1 MLNELVE
8 KINEYLNVG
17 GLFNPELMEHHK
29 VSDLLL
35 ECRDALQ
42 KANADIEQFR
52 SDLDKSRWDH
62 NNTCL
67 LADFNNEK
75 LTRQFAEYVDRTA
88 DDIAAIMAENDQ
100 LRTEN
105 ESLLAANRD
114 VMLHWD
120 VLKADYERLRVALMP
135 FAKEATH
142 WATYDD
148 DEPVVE
154 HFPGYEGEMLVGD
167 LRRAFNV
174 LEEN

>member
-1 MLNELVE
+1 MDKTIE
-8 KINEYLNVG
+8 KIDNYLKMG

-35 ECRDALQ
+35 ECRNKLT
-42 KANADIEQFR
+42 KANADIEQLR

-62 NNTCL
+62 NNTVIL
-67 LADFNNEK
+67 
-75 LTRQFAEYVDRTA
+75 AEYN
-88 DDIAAIMAENDQ
+88 NDK
-100 LRTEN
+100 LRAEN

-120 VLKADYERLRVALMP
+120 VLKADYERLRSALQP
-135 FAKEATH
+135 FAKEAIH
-142 WATYDD
+142 WVNYND

-154 HFPGYEGEMLVGD
+154 HFPGYEGEMVVGD

-174 LEEN
+174 LEESDE